1 MVRAAV
7 LKMKDP
13 TQILEEL
20 QKIDEMGIF
29 FLEIQFL
36 YYLYI
41 YFKSVY
47 CFISEY
53 NVLQPS
59 PLNEKVLK
67 EKRKKLKETFD
78 RVLKMYVSINLMV

>member
-29 FLEIQFL
+29 KHDFTCFL
-36 YYLYI
+36 Y
-41 YFKSVY
+41 
-47 CFISEY
+47 
-53 NVLQPS
+53 
-59 PLNEKVLK
+59 
-67 EKRKKLKETFD
+67 
-78 RVLKMYVSINLMV
+78 